1 MNAAHLWAAV
11 AAVAL
16 LGFAFK
22 AVGPAV
28 FGGAELPPRAR
39 SVMALMAPALLAG
52 FVMVDLAGPGWSALD
67 LTVAGGV
74 VGGITLRLCKAPFP
88 VVMAGAAV
96 VTALLRWAH

>member
-1 MNAAHLWAAV
+1 MNTTHVWAAV

-28 FGGAELPPRAR
+28 FGERELPPRAR

-52 FVMVDLAGPGWSALD
+52 FVMVDLAGPGWSTLD
-67 LTVAGGV
+67 LTVVGGV
-74 VGGITLRLCKAPFP
+74 AAGVGLRLCKAPFP
-88 VVMAGAAV
+88 VVMVGAAV
-96 VTALLRWAH
+96 ATALLRWAQ